1 MVDVKVNPKPQIKC
15 MKSHR
20 FGDILPGHLPLKL
33 TSTFEPSQPEIRT
46 FHKHPRIHVIMR
58 I

>member
-1 MVDVKVNPKPQIKC
+1 MVQVKVNPKPQIKW

-20 FGDILPGHLPLKL
+20 FGDILPGHLPRKL
-33 TSTFEPSQPEIRT
+33 TSTFEPSQSEIRK
-46 FHKHPRIHVIMR
+46 FLKHQRIHVIMR